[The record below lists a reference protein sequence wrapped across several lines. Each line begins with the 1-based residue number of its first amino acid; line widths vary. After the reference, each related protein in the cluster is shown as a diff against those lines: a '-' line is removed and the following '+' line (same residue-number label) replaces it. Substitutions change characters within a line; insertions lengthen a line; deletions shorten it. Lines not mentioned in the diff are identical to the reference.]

1 MKYYGRRRL
10 ALCAVIVLIEAS
22 AFCGTAEFQP
32 TVPNKNSRPGKAPQG
47 MVWIPGGEFSMGAAD
62 PRGAPDGGPDALADA
77 RPIHRVRVD
86 GFWMDRTEVTNAQFA
101 AFVRATGYV
110 TVAERTPT
118 AADVP
123 GAAPEDLVPGSAVY
137 VAPAGPVPLAD
148 SRRWWRYL
156 PGASWRHPLGPA
168 SDLAGRDDYPVV
180 HVAYAD
186 AAAYAAWA
194 GKRLPTEAEFEFA
207 ARGGLAGRRFAW
219 GDDARPQGRF
229 MANTFQGHFPDNDNH
244 ADGWRGLAP
253 VAKFPPNH
261 YGLHDIAGNVWE
273 WCSDWYR
280 PDQYAQLASFGRVAE
295 NPRGP
300 ADSFDPAEPG
310 VAKRVQRGGSFL
322 CSSQFCARTLVGAR
336 GRGEPSTGSSHVGF
350 RCVRVRH
357 DHGLP

>member
-1 MKYYGRRRL
+1 MRPLGL
-10 ALCAVIVLIEAS
+10 VLLVLVLVLVAGFAPTIE
-22 AFCGTAEFQP
+22 
-32 TVPNKNSRPGKAPQG
+32 RPATRPRPAPEG

-62 PRGAPDGGPDALADA
+62 PRGAADGGPDALADA

-118 AADVP
+118 AADIP
-123 GAAPEDLVPGSAVY
+123 GAAREDLVAGSVVFA
-137 VAPAGPVPLAD
+137 APDGAVPLSD
-148 SRRWWRYL
+148 SRRWWRYE
-156 PGASWRHPLGPA
+156 PGASWRHPFGPG
-168 SDLAGRDDYPVV
+168 SDIAGRDDYPVV
-180 HVAYAD
+180 HVAYPD

-207 ARGGLAGRRFAW
+207 ARGGLAGRRYAW
-219 GDDARPQGRF
+219 GDELRPAGRF
-229 MANTFQGHFPDNDNH
+229 MANTFQGHFPDEDSRG
-244 ADGWRGLAP
+244 DGWRGLAP
-253 VAKFPPNH
+253 VAKFPPNR

-280 PDQYAQLASFGRVAE
+280 PDTYATLASLGRVAE

-300 ADSFDPAEPG
+300 DSSLDPAEPG

-322 CSSQFCARTLVGAR
+322 CSSQFCARYLVGSR
-336 GRGEPSTGSSHVGF
+336 GRGEPSTGSSHLGF
-350 RCVRVRH
+350 RCVRR
-357 DHGLP
+357 DSP